1 MKNLLGNII
10 WWIFGGLA
18 TAAEYFSVGLTLCV
32 TIIGIPFGLQCF
44 KLGLLML
51 FPFGSKAEITNDR
64 ALSCLGNALWFIP
77 GVIIA
82 LTHLLFGII
91 LCITI
96 IGIPWGT
103 KHFKLAKVA
112 LSPFGRNIEINI

>member
-18 TAAEYFSVGLTLCV
+18 TAVEYFSVGLALCI

-51 FPFGSKAEITNDR
+51 FPFGSNARVTNEG
-64 ALSCLGNALWFIP
+64 AMSCLGNVLWFIP
-77 GVIIA
+77 GIIIA
-82 LTHLLFGII
+82 LTHLLFGIL

-112 LSPFGRNIEINI
+112 LSPFGRDIEVNI